1 MPTLYNRIQGR
12 NLDRLAAL
20 SDGIFAVAMTL
31 LVLDLH
37 LPTAAQVHGE
47 RELLA
52 ALAALGPQWIT
63 YGMSFL
69 TLGIFWAGQQTQL
82 NHFAEGTRDLTWI
95 HLGFLF
101 AVTLL
106 PLSTRLLA
114 EFFAYRAALGIYWLN
129 ILVLGAMLF
138 WSWSYATRA
147 NLVKADTPEEV
158 KGSICRRIVIAQSL
172 YAAGAALCF
181 IHTWLS
187 IAAIVLVQL
196 NYALAPRLWGRK
208 QALSGFRAGYQRTTP
223 RLVSGFFL
231 YGRGACLPVE
241 GRMETAGLN
250 ALAMMRLGSFRLM
263 HSGARDGLGF
273 LLIGLVAIGVAVWV
287 VARAERK
294 EPAKN

>member
-12 NLDRLAAL
+12 NIDRLAAL

-37 LPTAAQVHGE
+37 IPSAVQAHGNY
-47 RELLA
+47 ELLR

-114 EFFAYRAALGIYWLN
+114 EFIHYRLALGMYWLN
-129 ILVLGAMLF
+129 IFVLGAMLF
-138 WSWSYATRA
+138 WSWSYAESA
-147 NLVKADTPEEV
+147 NLIKADTPEEV
-158 KGSICRRIVIAQSL
+158 RGSICRRIVIAQSL
-172 YAAGAALCF
+172 YAVGAAFCF
-181 IHTWLS
+181 IDTWVS

-196 NYALAPRLWGRK
+196 NYVLAPRAWWRK
-208 QALSGFRAGYQRTTP
+208 R
-223 RLVSGFFL
+223 
-231 YGRGACLPVE
+231 
-241 GRMETAGLN
+241 
-250 ALAMMRLGSFRLM
+250 
-263 HSGARDGLGF
+263 
-273 LLIGLVAIGVAVWV
+273 
-287 VARAERK
+287 
-294 EPAKN
+294 